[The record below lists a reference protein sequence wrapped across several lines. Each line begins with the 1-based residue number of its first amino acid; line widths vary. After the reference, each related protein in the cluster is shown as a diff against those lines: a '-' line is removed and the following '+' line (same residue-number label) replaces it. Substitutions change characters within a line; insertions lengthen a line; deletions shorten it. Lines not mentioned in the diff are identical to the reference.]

1 MAKMGVMEAAGRGWR
16 STKGPTSRQLRRK
29 LERELKKKEKKK

>member
-1 MAKMGVMEAAGRGWR
+1 MAKMGVMEAAGRGGW
-16 STKGPTSRQLRRK
+16 STGGTFSRQLRRK

>member
-1 MAKMGVMEAAGRGWR
+1 MAKMGVIEAGRGGW
-16 STKGPTSRQLRRK
+16 STKGSASRQLRRK